1 MLKAIILEPFGI
13 AAKRNVFFRI
23 HPHLLSLSKGV
34 VIFALVLV
42 FFAFVA

>member
-23 HPHLLSLSKGV
+23 HPHLLSLSLK
-34 VIFALVLV
+34 ALWFLH
-42 FFAFVA
+42 